1 MPDIKDNAAKEFAM
15 AVQRVQGELVS
26 QILDLRNEGLTRQE
40 ILLVLQSLDMEDM
53 ILNRLNLNADIDNLM
68 ITYQGVLANMEM
80 TGAVS
85 NEALTA
91 LLRMDRAN
99 FVSQSGVMG
108 NTIRSEAAR
117 GILAGA
123 SEASIAEGILSGAG
137 GVIRADQAQTLAN
150 TALNTFER
158 NVTLEMAEFDP
169 EDATYVYQGPV
180 DDRTR
185 DVCLDMASA
194 GALTRAEVE
203 SDFPGAFGDG
213 GGFNCRHRWARETS
227 VSKKLTNKK
236 GASSAIASK
245 KSQGK
250 WRSPQTLQEQQRG

>member
-1 MPDIKDNAAKEFAM
+1 MPDLKDNAAKEFAI
-15 AVQRVQGELVS
+15 AVQRVQEELVD
-26 QILDLRNEGLTRQE
+26 QILDLRNQGFTRQE

-108 NTIRSEAAR
+108 NTIRTEAAR

-137 GVIRADQAQTLAN
+137 GVIRPDQAQTLAN

-185 DVCLDMASA
+185 DVCLDMVSA
-194 GALTRAEVE
+194 GALTRADVE

-227 VSKKLTNKK
+227 VSKKLTGNKK
-236 GASSAIASK
+236 QVDKFIAK
-245 KSQGK
+245 RGKSYN
-250 WRSPQTLQEQQRG
+250 PVTLQDQRG